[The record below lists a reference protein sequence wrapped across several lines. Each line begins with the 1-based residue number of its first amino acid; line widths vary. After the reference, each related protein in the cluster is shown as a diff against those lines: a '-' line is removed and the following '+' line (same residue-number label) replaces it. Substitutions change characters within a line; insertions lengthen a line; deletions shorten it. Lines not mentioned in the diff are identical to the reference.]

1 MNPVLLP
8 VSSRHPKSSS
18 REEICDFAHQVG
30 LRLDTESLSQSDTVS
45 QVLNYVESI
54 AGDSD
59 LILATGS
66 LSVVAE
72 VIESKKMLEPELY
85 PDII

>member
-1 MNPVLLP
+1 
-8 VSSRHPKSSS
+8 
-18 REEICDFAHQVG
+18 
-30 LRLDTESLSQSDTVS
+30 
-45 QVLNYVESI
+45 VESI